1 MSGDQMS
8 LYTLNTSATDA
19 GMVVQTSLGHD
30 YRIVC
35 HKAVRIRLEAR
46 DCFTA
51 LHQSPT
57 GDVQE
62 SWASTH
68 AAASMH
74 ADIRL
79 PIVLFSGRYQT
90 NDEIEAADH

>member
-1 MSGDQMS
+1 MSDDQMS

-35 HKAVRIRLEAR
+35 HKAVTIRLEAR

-62 SWASTH
+62 SWADSR
-68 AAASMH
+68 AAASVH

-79 PIVLFSGRYQT
+79 PIMLFSGRYQI
-90 NDEIEAADH
+90 NDEIEAADY